1 MEVEAP
7 ARSDEV
13 VRLAIAGWCSV
24 GRMEFLVGS
33 QVQTA
38 ASVEVDRVGRMRT
51 QTTTFC
57 LVSKVED
64 DATSADLDCDVT
76 GVPGAGVPSSSATI
90 ARGASASAAA
100 VFESV
105 CSAALLALVKGEL
118 LAEDPTWAFLAMLTT
133 FALLRS
139 VLVCTIVERR
149 VADLFG
155 EGDDWALMVVAA
167 LEVRGEVKS
176 VALRGEIA
184 ACEGRDCCLRGVMVV
199 VEARGTLVVAL
210 VSSGVGKGS
219 EVRLADSEG
228 RKERDVAGESAEI
241 EEVEAEAEE
250 WAWRRDKMLL
260 LELVLEGIE
269 SAVAELAME
278 EAEVLVGRLG

>member
-1 MEVEAP
+1 
-7 ARSDEV
+7 
-13 VRLAIAGWCSV
+13 
-24 GRMEFLVGS
+24 
-33 QVQTA
+33 
-38 ASVEVDRVGRMRT
+38 
-51 QTTTFC
+51 
-57 LVSKVED
+57 
-64 DATSADLDCDVT
+64 
-76 GVPGAGVPSSSATI
+76 
-90 ARGASASAAA
+90 
-100 VFESV
+100 
-105 CSAALLALVKGEL
+105 
-118 LAEDPTWAFLAMLTT
+118 
-133 FALLRS
+133 
-139 VLVCTIVERR
+139 
-149 VADLFG
+149 
-155 EGDDWALMVVAA
+155 
-167 LEVRGEVKS
+167 
-176 VALRGEIA
+176 
-184 ACEGRDCCLRGVMVV
+184 MVV